1 MTQTKGKRKS
11 RRYLPAEEEH
21 YAGMW
26 DDTGAKAI
34 AFYIGIEMY
43 MRGLRDLDPDVLAE
57 LVHAAVEEGGYVI
70 VRKNPP
76 PPPPDVNLVSA
87 TIEDTKRLD
96 QSCELSDHYLR
107 AQRASG
113 TTDLIAGW
121 VYYLRV
127 GDKLKIGYTANPG
140 RRLKAYP
147 PDSKLIAIHP
157 GTKATERDMH
167 HRFAHARLAGREW
180 FAPDDLAINEHIT
193 NVLADYGNPPE
204 LLQPRYRKAT
214 S

>member
-1 MTQTKGKRKS
+1 MTQHRRRKP

-21 YAGMW
+21 YAAMYE
-26 DDTGAKAI
+26 DTGAKTI
-34 AFYIGIEMY
+34 AFYIGTEMY
-43 MRGLRDLDPDVLAE
+43 QRGLRDLDPDVLAE
-57 LVHAAVEEGGYVI
+57 LVHTAVEEAGYVI

-96 QSCELSDHYLR
+96 QSCEFNEHYQR
-107 AQRASG
+107 AQRVSG
-113 TTDLIAGW
+113 TTGYIAGW

-127 GDKLKIGYTANPG
+127 GDKLKIGYTADPG
-140 RRLKAYP
+140 RRLKSYP

-180 FAPDDLAINEHIT
+180 FSPTDLAITEHIAT
-193 NVLADYGNPPE
+193 VIADYGTPPE
-204 LLQPRYRKAT
+204 LLQPQYRRT
-214 S
+214 T